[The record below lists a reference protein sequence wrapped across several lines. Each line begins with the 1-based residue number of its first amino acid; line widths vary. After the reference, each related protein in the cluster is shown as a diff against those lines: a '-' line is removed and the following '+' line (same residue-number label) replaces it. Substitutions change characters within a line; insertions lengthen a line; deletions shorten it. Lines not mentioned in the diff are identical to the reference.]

1 MILSTQIWN
10 SYLDA
15 RQPPS
20 GNAFCESARSDSV
33 PPLYRHCRLRDGTIE
48 PRKRRKKTVRSR
60 SNLEVLSSPFLPIT
74 F

>member
-10 SYLDA
+10 PYLHA

-20 GNAFCESARSDSV
+20 SNAFCESARSDSV
-33 PPLYRHCRLRDGTIE
+33 PPVYRHRRLRDGTIE
-48 PRKRRKKTVRSR
+48 AQKRWKKIRLRST
-60 SNLEVLSSPFLPIT
+60 LEVLSSPFLPIT